1 MPASRSGSHGA
12 CHGRALGWQRVH
24 IGRGPQAQNV
34 GCRRGRRVVRSL
46 GCWPWRPNGSWRG
59 RPPGRDVAVGT
70 RSPAQPVGCCAPEA
84 RPMIREGTCRGGS
97 DASAPARGPNRVRQG
112 LLDSHPTRRPPR
124 GPLRGRLAGDSLDAT
139 TRAARLGQE
148 RGQQHR
154 RAVLLAAMAP
164 TLAEAIDVARGKAF
178 VILDGTLLR
187 VDRVGMTG
195 GRGRPSAR
203 GNLWVPR
210 TLSCHATGTYS
221 WMRPPSRS
229 LRNGRMFASEGG
241 IVRPAGGRWSSDRCG
256 RWAL

>member
-154 RAVLLAAMAP
+154 RAVAPLSRGWGVRRCSTASWWRRTRISISLAAS
-164 TLAEAIDVARGKAF
+164 E
-178 VILDGTLLR
+178 
-187 VDRVGMTG
+187 
-195 GRGRPSAR
+195 
-203 GNLWVPR
+203 R
-210 TLSCHATGTYS
+210 THSIIQLSS
-221 WMRPPSRS
+221 
-229 LRNGRMFASEGG
+229 FAN
-241 IVRPAGGRWSSDRCG
+241 IW
-256 RWAL
+256 